1 MGAAD
6 RKWAA
11 SRLGSYVL
19 SYSGRRALPRVRLA
33 AGVRQS
39 LNLPAKGGGRFARTR
54 EPGGG
59 SDPHPTASRSTSPF
73 QGEVKRVCGSVR
85 RGRSAFSPVL
95 EARRLLGEERAYS
108 LGAIRRPEG

>member
-39 LNLPAKGGGRFARTR
+39 LHLPQKGGGRFARTR

-73 QGEVKRVCGSVR
+73 QGEVKRVCGSGFKLQNPIQSALGRHGGRSFGR
-85 RGRSAFSPVL
+85 RGL
-95 EARRLLGEERAYS
+95 TTT
-108 LGAIRRPEG
+108 